1 MTSHVTMSDK
11 TIHNP
16 AEPRHF
22 MRIKPIAGRIT
33 IRRCEEVLATSDR
46 ALRLLEVGKDVY
58 DPTIY
63 LPHEDVNAALTQT
76 DKSTHCPLKGDAVY
90 FDAAGVTEIAWAY
103 PDPLDIAP
111 DLKGRVAFYASKVS
125 ITETPLD

>member
-1 MTSHVTMSDK
+1 MTSDVTMSDK

-22 MRIKPIAGRIT
+22 MRIKPVAGRVVIS
-33 IRRCEEVLATSDR
+33 RGDEVLATSDR
-46 ALRLLEVGKDVY
+46 AVRLIEVGKDVY

-63 LPHEDVNAALTQT
+63 LPHEDVTANLTQT
-76 DKSTHCPLKGDAVY
+76 NNSTHCPLKGDAIY
-90 FDAAGVTEIAWAY
+90 FDAAEVEEIAWAY
-103 PDPLDIAP
+103 PNPLSIAP
-111 DLKGRVAFYASKVS
+111 ELAGRVAFYGSKVS